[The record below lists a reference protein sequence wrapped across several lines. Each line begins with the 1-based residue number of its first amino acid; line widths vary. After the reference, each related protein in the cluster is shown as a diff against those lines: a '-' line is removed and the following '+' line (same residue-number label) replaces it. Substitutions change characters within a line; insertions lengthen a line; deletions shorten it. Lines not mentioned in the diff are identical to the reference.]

1 MITEDMVR
9 SGIREH
15 LITFIS
21 ESSVLLFR
29 VRQPA
34 SRVRDF

>member
-15 LITFIS
+15 LITFI
-21 ESSVLLFR
+21 VDPNMGTAVR
-29 VRQPA
+29 VTAKNRH
-34 SRVRDF
+34 